1 MARSAQRERVA
12 TAPRL
17 QEPVARSARGEWA
30 GENPAHTYKQS
41 GAQLVLRPARSQMV
55 PTVARLILELAAVV
69 AIVRYAFEHRWNMPW
84 WLPLAAAAIFV
95 ARAGWVW
102 LGMKGDS
109 AVVDQARITFRRGVL
124 NRASASVEFAR
135 IQNVMSYQAW
145 WQRPFGIGTVLIQ
158 TTDRLAKSWTIA
170 GVPRPHEMR
179 ERVLRAALATRHYHG
194 TSEALIGAL

>member
-1 MARSAQRERVA
+1 
-12 TAPRL
+12 
-17 QEPVARSARGEWA
+17 
-30 GENPAHTYKQS
+30 
-41 GAQLVLRPARSQMV
+41 MV
-55 PTVARLILELAAVV
+55 PAFTRLILELAAVV

-84 WLPLAAAAIFV
+84 WLPLAGAAIFV

-102 LGMKGDS
+102 LGMRTDC

-135 IQNVMSYQAW
+135 IQNVLSYQAW

-158 TTDRLAKSWTIA
+158 TTDRSTKSWTIV
-170 GVPRPHEMR
+170 GVPQPHEMR

>member
-1 MARSAQRERVA
+1 MAA
-12 TAPRL
+12 APRL
-17 QEPVARSARGEWA
+17 QEPVARSARVEWA
-30 GENPAHTYKQS
+30 GEKPAHTYKES
-41 GAQLVLRPARSQMV
+41 GAQLVLRPAKSQMV

-69 AIVRYAFEHRWNMPW
+69 AIVRYALEHRWNMPW
-84 WLPLAAAAIFV
+84 WLPLAVAAIFV

-102 LGMKGDS
+102 LGMKTDS

-135 IQNVMSYQAW
+135 IQNVLSYQAW

-158 TTDRLAKSWTIA
+158 TTDRSAKSWTIA